1 MLAQRQRID
10 SAIRVVFEPFET
22 FNDEEKFMKENMKTN
37 DQVNRDAASGVPT
50 SETADGGSG
59 STLGSFSA
67 IAFGGDQ

>member
-1 MLAQRQRID
+1 MR
-10 SAIRVVFEPFET
+10 
-22 FNDEEKFMKENMKTN
+22 EEKALPLGAN

-59 STLGSFSA
+59 STDGSFSA